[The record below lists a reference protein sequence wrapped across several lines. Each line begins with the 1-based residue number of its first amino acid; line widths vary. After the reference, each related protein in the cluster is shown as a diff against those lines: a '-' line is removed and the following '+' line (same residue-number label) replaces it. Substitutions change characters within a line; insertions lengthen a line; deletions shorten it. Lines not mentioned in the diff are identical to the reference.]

1 MNLHPLTP
9 LFADFNDLQQLTPS
23 HFVIGGPHLYV
34 PEKKMLFQI
43 LYFFSSSRTLIQK
56 LKI

>member
-23 HFVIGGPHLYV
+23 QFLIGGPHLYV
-34 PEKKMLFQI
+34 PEKCYFIFFICFI
-43 LYFFSSSRTLIQK
+43 LSEH
-56 LKI
+56 